1 MVFVRWH
8 YRDGVYVRPHYR
20 RTRRRAM
27 IGQGTLLEHLAQER
41 GTTIAALV
49 RDALDRAYPSD
60 ALPADV
66 AAERFLAR
74 EPIDLGTWDDAK
86 REIEDSLDRGQR

>member
-1 MVFVRWH
+1 MLMLMATL
-8 YRDGVYVRPHYR
+8 
-20 RTRRRAM
+20 TRRLQVLLDERRFA
-27 IGQGTLLEHLAQER
+27 QLEHLAQER

>member
-27 IGQGTLLEHLAQER
+27 IGQGTLLAPR
-41 GTTIAALV
+41 GDARIASNAG
-49 RDALDRAYPSD
+49 AASIEPPPDRA
-60 ALPADV
+60 L
-66 AAERFLAR
+66 RRL
-74 EPIDLGTWDDAK
+74 
-86 REIEDSLDRGQR
+86 